1 MTGCPTSTKNIPQ
14 TKHPVARAF
23 LGCKKYPRVR
33 PGPIIT
39 GIPHTNSRLPNLMS
53 VLLKNSVIPKAV
65 NAAPEDRK
73 MTPNLRLP
81 DVSTVGSFDLDDDDD
96 EGLRLF
102 F

>member
-1 MTGCPTSTKNIPQ
+1 
-14 TKHPVARAF
+14 
-23 LGCKKYPRVR
+23 
-33 PGPIIT
+33 
-39 GIPHTNSRLPNLMS
+39 MS

-96 EGLRLF
+96 EGFLLF
-102 F
+102 FEEDSFQYNVIVGLVSTIQ